1 MKRNATQPKTR
12 ATLRAACRKALACA
26 LSAVLVVGLAP
37 TFSIAEAAEDEA
49 DAAANAVGDGAAEG
63 AADGFVAPDAMSGT
77 GSQVVSIPE
86 DSTTIHAAVALEGDD
101 SEAASAQ
108 SGEVGLPGSP
118 AENAIRDTTSLSAK
132 GGDTASSAA
141 VDGNAAKAPA
151 AVADESNGD
160 GDGASAN
167 AEPTVGPNPFK
178 QGVDAQPLLGL
189 DNYDK
194 HVMVDS
200 EGNVDKTETAKR
212 WKTKVGCEGKK
223 MWAGTLIQDNGYWD
237 QPGWSFVV
245 DWPQPNPLHDA
256 EAYAY
261 IEKNYSGTTDGAKRD
276 VVIAEGDAG
285 LTSVNFRDLFD
296 GSHDVYIGDF
306 GFKYN
311 RLSSLGGA
319 DE

>member
-167 AEPTVGPNPFK
+167 AVTFVS
-178 QGVDAQPLLGL
+178 Q
-189 DNYDK
+189 
-194 HVMVDS
+194 
-200 EGNVDKTETAKR
+200 
-212 WKTKVGCEGKK
+212 
-223 MWAGTLIQDNGYWD
+223 
-237 QPGWSFVV
+237 SFVIDV
-245 DWPQPNPLHDA
+245 A
-256 EAYAY
+256 EFTRRFGYTSFN
-261 IEKNYSGTTDGAKRD
+261 I
-276 VVIAEGDAG
+276 VVRHIRR
-285 LTSVNFRDLFD
+285 FRFCDNVGKFA
-296 GSHDVYIGDF
+296 IGIRI
-306 GFKYN
+306 GVTLCRN
-311 RLSSLGGA
+311 GQLSSYFSEYSAFNRVGLCFFIFDICPFA
-319 DE
+319 MS